1 MPDLALRGLSPE
13 LHEALKRAA
22 ARNHR
27 SLNGEVLARLEA
39 SMAGSTVD
47 VDALL
52 ARIGER
58 RKRIDLGTLDAKALR
73 KLKQAGRS

>member
-1 MPDLALRGLSPE
+1 MPDLALRGLTRE
-13 LHEALKRAA
+13 LHEALKTAA

-27 SLNGEVLARLEA
+27 SLNGEILARLEA
-39 SMAGSTVD
+39 SMAGATVD

-73 KLKQAGRS
+73 KLKRAGRS